1 MCALVGMFILTLPV
15 PIIVTSFASYYKN
28 RLWRQQLSIKR
39 NDEAIKQA
47 ERVKEILISNTGK
60 TLTAGKLSF
69 TSRGCVRNL
78 KTGVHSFS
86 GSMNMGEIH

>member
-60 TLTAGKLSF
+60 TLVAGMVFHPTKIS
-69 TSRGCVRNL
+69 L
-78 KTGVHSFS
+78 KVFS
-86 GSMNMGEIH
+86 ISSKHITPSGL

>member
-60 TLTAGKLSF
+60 TLVAGMLSHTALS
-69 TSRGCVRNL
+69 GL
-78 KTGVHSFS
+78 
-86 GSMNMGEIH
+86 